1 MRLIQLLTAV
11 LWIAGSLSPTSAQ
24 IHWKE
29 VKSVEDFYQAYP
41 ERLKF
46 MFDQINLDRKGLELV
61 KKHHDQ
67 QNYVTASTALLDY
80 YKKSGYVQRYR
91 KPQPTRSSRK
101 NAIADTILSNV
112 FEIQN
117 VSDYR
122 TQLLVAALPL

>member
-46 MFDQINLDRKGLELV
+46 MFDQINLDRIGLELV
-61 KKHHDQ
+61 KKHHAQ
-67 QNYVTASTALLDY
+67 QNYVAASTALLDY
-80 YKKSGYVQRYR
+80 YR
-91 KPQPTRSSRK
+91 KVDLFR
-101 NAIADTILSNV
+101 DTESLSQQGAV
-112 FEIQN
+112 EKM
-117 VSDYR
+117 
-122 TQLLVAALPL
+122 LLQIPF